1 MRFWNT
7 RHLGQRRHGQ
17 LKRTVQ
23 FLSALFSL
31 ALSCAAHAHLI
42 SAGNGLVNILP
53 ERAVLLIAVPVSVF
67 QNVDTNQDGLLQP
80 EEIKLNR
87 ERIIDQLSQSIDFQ
101 IGASRG
107 DVLDDQI
114 MVSVHADNAQGTPQI
129 EWLRQLKFAQE
140 DLNLPISL
148 SFKEPLLSGEFLIQV
163 KRADGQAL
171 AKISITHPSHIFF
184 NSGWGT
190 FRTFFQEGWQHI
202 LGGYDHLVFLI
213 TLLAASIVWKRW
225 FWLLTAFSLAHGI
238 TYGMA
243 SFGVVQVQAALIE
256 PLIAFSIVLTATASL
271 FRLKINAATEVC
283 VVFFLGLIHGLGF
296 ASAMAAQLQDPK
308 FPLSTIAGF
317 NLGVEAGQIAVCLVL
332 GLFFALLKRSPQW
345 LEKVR
350 VLTIWAGF
358 LAGGFWLVQ
367 PTFSEWLGKEKNV
380 PAAQT
385 TQFKQNS
392 PELNQIPT
400 PTVPARMPGAD
411 PFKAHIE
418 KNGLAPSAATSPNM
432 NAQNNAGSTNTT
444 SNDNAVNQAG
454 TDPFKAF
461 LEKQKQASKDAGVSP
476 FGK

>member
-7 RHLGQRRHGQ
+7 RHLGQRRYGQ
-17 LKRTVQ
+17 LKRRGL
-23 FLSALFSL
+23 FLLALLSL

-101 IGASRG
+101 IGTSRG
-107 DVLDDQI
+107 EVLDDQI

-129 EWLRQLKFAQE
+129 EWLRQIKFAQE
-140 DLNLPISL
+140 DLNLPMSL
-148 SFKEPLLSGEFLIQV
+148 SFKEPLLSGEYLIQV

-190 FRTFFQEGWQHI
+190 FQTFFQEGWQHI
-202 LGGYDHLVFLI
+202 VGGYDHLVFLI
-213 TLLAASIVWKRW
+213 TLLAASIVWRRW

-256 PLIAFSIVLTATASL
+256 PLIALSIVLTATASL
-271 FRLKINAATEVC
+271 FRLKINAATEAC
-283 VVFFLGLIHGLGF
+283 LVFCLGLIHGLGF

-308 FPLSTIAGF
+308 FPLSTIVGF
-317 NLGVEAGQIAVCLVL
+317 NLGVEAGQIVVCLVL
-332 GLFFALLKRSPQW
+332 GLFFAMLKRSPQW

-350 VLTIWAGF
+350 ILTLWAGF

-367 PTFSEWLGKEKNV
+367 PT
-380 PAAQT
+380 P
-385 TQFKQNS
+385 FKQN
-392 PELNQIPT
+392 PAELTETPT
-400 PTVPARMPGAD
+400 PTEPARMPGAD

-418 KNGLAPSAATSPNM
+418 KNGLAPSSATSPSM

-444 SNDNAVNQAG
+444 SNANAVNQAG